1 MRIRRAPLFPAPAEI
16 AVKERIRRE
25 LELLRELSRRA
36 RAAGNRAALN
46 LSATRR
52 AEANMANRPGT
63 APSAASTRRCR
74 SVRRD
79 LGERLGVDFT
89 GRAA

>member
-1 MRIRRAPLFPAPAEI
+1 MRIRRAPLFLTPAEI
-16 AVKERIRRE
+16 DIKEQIRRE
-25 LELLRELSRRA
+25 LELLRELSRRG

-63 APSAASTRRCR
+63 ATVGGRPLAA
-74 SVRRD
+74 V
-79 LGERLGVDFT
+79 GRLAET
-89 GRAA
+89 